1 MANPMV
7 TSKKIKFEKPK
18 LTKIDLLDESA
29 LGDTGFG
36 NEPPPPDACGTPSGG
51 QMPPGPESRDKWK
64 SRQW

>member
-18 LTKIDLLDESA
+18 LIRIDLLDESA

-36 NEPPPPDACGTPSGG
+36 NEPPPPDQCGIPAGG
-51 QMPPGPESRDKWK
+51 QPPELESRDKWK